1 MQTTYRP
8 RKSMSEQLA
17 LINECRKSGLSDADW
32 CRDPQIPPS
41 TFYSWVSRCRKAMA
55 GQMERPHYGHSGKAE
70 EKQAVVPVTIIDE
83 KLSETTALTSITEPV
98 SVKETGVLKDLD
110 NSYTI
115 EIILNHAAV
124 RISNDADTVL
134 LKKTVSILAGM
145 DHAG

>member
-1 MQTTYRP
+1 MQTNYRP

-17 LINECRKSGLSDADW
+17 LINECRKSGLTDADW
-32 CRDPQIPPS
+32 CREHQIPPS

-55 GQMERPHYGHSGKAE
+55 GQMERPHYGNTDNTK
-70 EKQAVVPVTIIDE
+70 EKQAVVPVNIVDE
-83 KLSETTALTSITEPV
+83 RAETETTLKAIAEPV
-98 SVKETGVLKDLD
+98 PYREHSARINLD

-124 RISNDADTVL
+124 RINNDADPVL